1 MTTIKTTWGKIF
13 EKDNLVLLNNYPDIV
28 NKTGDSDELYQW
40 DESSDEDEYD
50 NEIFQWYI
58 VPNDDTVEWLE
69 RFCPEIA
76 EDIHYS
82 ETIGHY
88 ILAVRH
94 FGTGWDAVR
103 ADLEV
108 DDSDEDG
115 QRLAKFYQKIYHDD
129 LPEWV
134 KRNVFNEGDK

>member
-28 NKTGDSDELYQW
+28 NKTGDSEELYQW
-40 DESSDEDEYD
+40 YQDGDDDGYEEEV
-50 NEIFQWYI
+50 FQWYI
-58 VPNDDTVEWLE
+58 VSRDYTVEWLE
-69 RFCPEIA
+69 RFCPEIY

-94 FGTGWDAVR
+94 FGTGWDAVL
-103 ADLEV
+103 ATLEV
-108 DDSDEDG
+108 DDDEE
-115 QRLAKFYQKIYHDD
+115 LAKLYQKTYHDE

-134 KRNVFNEGDK
+134 KRNVLNEGDK

>member
-13 EKDNLVLLNNYPDIV
+13 EKDNLTLFNNYPDIV
-28 NKTGDSDELYQW
+28 NKTGDTEELYQW
-40 DESSDEDEYD
+40 YKGGDDDGYEEEV
-50 NEIFQWYI
+50 FQWYI
-58 VPNDDTVEWLE
+58 IPRDYTVEWLE
-69 RFCPEIA
+69 RFCPEIY

-94 FGTGWDAVR
+94 YGTGWDAIR
-103 ADLEV
+103 ADLKV
-108 DDSDEDG
+108 DGDEE
-115 QRLAKFYQKIYHDD
+115 LAKLYQKTYHDD

-134 KRNVFNEGDK
+134 KRIVFNEGDK

>member
-13 EKDNLVLLNNYPDIV
+13 EKDNLTLFNNYPDIV
-28 NKTGDSDELYQW
+28 IKTGDEEELYQW
-40 DESSDEDEYD
+40 YEGGDDDGYEEEV
-50 NEIFQWYI
+50 FQWYI
-58 VPNDDTVEWLE
+58 VPSDYTVEWLQ

-103 ADLEV
+103 ADLVVE
-108 DDSDEDG
+108 DDEE
-115 QRLAKFYQKIYHDD
+115 LAKLYQKTYHDD

-134 KRNVFNEGDK
+134 KRNVFNEGE

>member
-13 EKDNLVLLNNYPDIV
+13 EKDGLVLFNEYPNIV
-28 NKTGDSDELYQW
+28 NKTGDYEELCQW

-58 VPNDDTVEWLE
+58 VPNDFTVEWLE

-94 FGTGWDAVR
+94 FGTGWDAVP
-103 ADLEV
+103 ATLEV
-108 DDSDEDG
+108 YGDEE
-115 QRLAKFYQKIYHDD
+115 LAKLYQKTYHDD

>member
-1 MTTIKTTWGKIF
+1 MKTIKTTWGKIF
-13 EKDNLVLLNNYPDIV
+13 ENDGLVLFNNYPEIV
-28 NKTGDSDELYQW
+28 TKTGDEEELYQW
-40 DESSDEDEYD
+40 YESSDEEDYD

-58 VPNDDTVEWLE
+58 VPKDYTVEWLE
-69 RFCPEIA
+69 RFCPEIY

-82 ETIGHY
+82 MTIGHY

-103 ADLEV
+103 ADLVV
-108 DDSDEDG
+108 DDSDDDG
-115 QRLAKFYQKIYHDD
+115 KSLAEFYQETYHND

-134 KRNVFNEGDK
+134 KRNVFNEK

>member
-28 NKTGDSDELYQW
+28 NKTGDYEELYQW

-58 VPNDDTVEWLE
+58 VPNDWTVEWLE
-69 RFCPEIA
+69 RFCPEIYK
-76 EDIHYS
+76 DIHYS

-103 ADLEV
+103 ADLVV
-108 DDSDEDG
+108 DGDEE
-115 QRLAKFYQKIYHDD
+115 LAKLYQQTYHDD

-134 KRNVFNEGDK
+134 KRNVFHEGDK

>member
-13 EKDNLVLLNNYPDIV
+13 EKDGLVLFNEYSNILDKCGQY
-28 NKTGDSDELYQW
+28 DELYQW
-40 DESSDEDEYD
+40 ITNEDPEYDD

-58 VPNDDTVEWLE
+58 VPRDYTVEWLK
-69 RFCPEIA
+69 RFCPEIY

-94 FGTGWDAVR
+94 FGTGWDAVP
-103 ADLEV
+103 ATLEV
-108 DDSDEDG
+108 DDDEE
-115 QRLAKFYQKIYHDD
+115 LTKLYQKTYHDD

-134 KRNVFNEGDK
+134 KRNVFNEGDE

>member
-13 EKDNLVLLNNYPDIV
+13 ENDGLVLLNNYPDIV
-28 NKTGDSDELYQW
+28 NKTGDYEELYQW
-40 DESSDEDEYD
+40 YQDGDDDGYEE
-50 NEIFQWYI
+50 EIFQWYI
-58 VPNDDTVEWLE
+58 VPRDYTVEWLE

-94 FGTGWDAVR
+94 WGTGWDAVR
-103 ADLEV
+103 ADLVV
-108 DDSDEDG
+108 DDDEE
-115 QRLAKFYQKIYHDD
+115 LAKLYQKTYHDD

-134 KRNVFNEGDK
+134 KRNVLNEGDK

>member
-28 NKTGDSDELYQW
+28 NKTGDYEELYQW
-40 DESSDEDEYD
+40 HQGDDDDGYEG
-50 NEIFQWYI
+50 EIFQWYI
-58 VPNDDTVEWLE
+58 VPSDDTADWLE

-94 FGTGWDAVR
+94 CGTGWSCVPAT
-103 ADLEV
+103 LEV
-108 DDSDEDG
+108 DDST
-115 QRLAKFYQKIYHDD
+115 LAELYKKTYHDD
-129 LPEWV
+129 LPDDV
-134 KRNVFNEGDK
+134 KRTVLNERDK

>member
-1 MTTIKTTWGKIF
+1 MTTIKTTLGKVF

-28 NKTGDSDELYQW
+28 NKTGDSEELYQW
-40 DESSDEDEYD
+40 YQDGDDDGYEE
-50 NEIFQWYI
+50 EIFQWYI
-58 VPNDDTVEWLE
+58 VPNGYTVEWLE

-88 ILAVRH
+88 ILGVRH
-94 FGTGWDAVR
+94 FGTGWDAVP
-103 ADLEV
+103 ATIEV
-108 DDSDEDG
+108 DGDEE
-115 QRLAKFYQKIYHDD
+115 LAELYQKTYHDD

-134 KRNVFNEGDK
+134 KRSVLNEGDK

>member
-13 EKDNLVLLNNYPDIV
+13 EKDGLVLLNNYPDIV
-28 NKTGDSDELYQW
+28 NKTGDREELYQW
-40 DESSDEDEYD
+40 YQDGDDDGYEE
-50 NEIFQWYI
+50 EIFQWYS
-58 VPNDDTVEWLE
+58 VPNDYTVEWLE

-103 ADLEV
+103 ADLVV
-108 DDSDEDG
+108 DGDEE
-115 QRLAKFYQKIYHDD
+115 LAKLYQKTYHDD

-134 KRNVFNEGDK
+134 KRNVFCEGDK

>member
-13 EKDNLVLLNNYPDIV
+13 EKDNLVLFNEYSNILDKCGQY
-28 NKTGDSDELYQW
+28 DELYQW
-40 DESSDEDEYD
+40 TTNEDPEYDD

-58 VPNDDTVEWLE
+58 VPNNYTVEWLE

-103 ADLEV
+103 ADLVV
-108 DDSDEDG
+108 DGDDE
-115 QRLAKFYQKIYHDD
+115 LAKLYQKTYHDD

>member
-1 MTTIKTTWGKIF
+1 MTTIKTTWRKIF

-28 NKTGDSDELYQW
+28 NKTGDYEELYQW

-58 VPNDDTVEWLE
+58 VPNIFTVEWLE

-94 FGTGWDAVR
+94 CGTGWDGVPAT
-103 ADLEV
+103 LEV
-108 DDSDEDG
+108 DDDKE
-115 QRLAKFYQKIYHDD
+115 LAELYQKTYHDD

-134 KRNVFNEGDK
+134 KRSVLNEGDK

>member
-13 EKDNLVLLNNYPDIV
+13 EKDGLVLFNEYPNIV
-28 NKTGDSDELYQW
+28 NKTGDYEELYQW

-50 NEIFQWYI
+50 NEIYQWYI
-58 VPNDDTVEWLE
+58 VPNDYTVEWLE
-69 RFCPEIA
+69 RFCPEIY

-94 FGTGWDAVR
+94 FGTGWDAVP
-103 ADLEV
+103 ADLVV
-108 DDSDEDG
+108 DGDEE
-115 QRLAKFYQKIYHDD
+115 LAKLYQKTYHDD

-134 KRNVFNEGDK
+134 KRNVFNEKEGQ

>member
-13 EKDNLVLLNNYPDIV
+13 EKDNLVLFNEFPNILNDLGRYEEAYKWFPA
-28 NKTGDSDELYQW
+28 
-40 DESSDEDEYD
+40 EDDRE
-50 NEIFQWYI
+50 EAWEVFQWYI
-58 VPNDDTVEWLE
+58 VPSDFTVEWLQ

-76 EDIHYS
+76 KDIHYS

-88 ILAVRH
+88 ILAVYH
-94 FGTGWDAVR
+94 VGTGWDAVR
-103 ADLEV
+103 ADLVV
-108 DDSDEDG
+108 DGDEE
-115 QRLAKFYQKIYHDD
+115 LAKLYQKTYHDD

>member
-1 MTTIKTTWGKIF
+1 MKTIKTTWGKVF
-13 EKDNLVLLNNYPDIV
+13 ENDGLVLFNNYPDIV
-28 NKTGDSDELYQW
+28 TKTGDEEELYQW
-40 DESSDEDEYD
+40 YATNEDEDNYD
-50 NEIFQWYI
+50 TEVFQWYI
-58 VPNDDTVEWLE
+58 IPRDYTVEWLE

-103 ADLEV
+103 ANLEV

-115 QRLAKFYQKIYHDD
+115 ERLAEFYQKTYHDD
-129 LPEWV
+129 LPNWV
-134 KRNVFNEGDK
+134 KENVFNEK

>member
-28 NKTGDSDELYQW
+28 NKTGDSEELCQWYQGG
-40 DESSDEDEYD
+40 DDDGYEE
-50 NEIFQWYI
+50 EIFQWYI
-58 VPNDDTVEWLE
+58 VPNDFTVEWLE
-69 RFCPEIA
+69 RFCPEIS

-103 ADLEV
+103 ADIVV
-108 DDSDEDG
+108 DDDEE
-115 QRLAKFYQKIYHDD
+115 LAKLYQKTYHDG

>member
-13 EKDNLVLLNNYPDIV
+13 EKDNLVLFNEYPNIV
-28 NKTGDSDELYQW
+28 NKTGDYEELYQW
-40 DESSDEDEYD
+40 DESSDGE
-50 NEIFQWYI
+50 EIFQWYI
-58 VPNDDTVEWLE
+58 VPRDWTVEWLQ
-69 RFCPEIA
+69 RFCPEIY

-103 ADLEV
+103 ADLLV
-108 DDSDEDG
+108 DDDEE
-115 QRLAKFYQKIYHDD
+115 LAKLYQKTYHDD

-134 KRNVFNEGDK
+134 KKNVFCEGDK

>member
-13 EKDNLVLLNNYPDIV
+13 EKDGLVLLNNYPDIV
-28 NKTGDSDELYQW
+28 NKTGDYEELYQW
-40 DESSDEDEYD
+40 YQGGDDDGYEE
-50 NEIFQWYI
+50 EIFQWYI
-58 VPNDDTVEWLE
+58 VPNDYTVEWLQ

-94 FGTGWDAVR
+94 FGTGWDAIR

-108 DDSDEDG
+108 DDDEE
-115 QRLAKFYQKIYHDD
+115 LAKLYQKTYHDD

-134 KRNVFNEGDK
+134 KRNVFCEGDK